1 MIMRRIFKIF
11 TTPTARSTA
20 FFYFGNFAVSIGRY
34 LFHVLLMRLLLP
46 SEYGEFLAYLSLLYI
61 LGIPNATISSVV
73 VKFVSDFRG
82 KEDRHSIK
90 ALFYHLIKQ
99 LTPVSLSL
107 GLVLILL
114 SGTLSSALKALPVA
128 FVILG
133 ISIFISLISTVVR
146 SYLLAFQHLIAQIII
161 GLVEV
166 LTTLFLASIFIFMGL
181 SATGAVLAQ
190 ILAGIVSLLISL
202 WVIRGDIYP
211 YVSKAKLNFSLG
223 SFTGYSLIYALG
235 STSLISTDVLMVR
248 YFLTEHLSGIYSSL
262 AVIGRA
268 TYFGL
273 GPLISLIL
281 PIASHRHSW
290 SGSSKS
296 VFYKLGA
303 VILFIGLLSTAIFV
317 IFPELVISLIS
328 SGGNYLQ
335 AAGYLPVFALAILI
349 FSLNLFLINY
359 FMAIGK
365 PEINL
370 YLLIITIL
378 QPIVIFFFHENIS
391 QIVWTNLLI
400 ECSLFIVLIYSLIR
414 ELYYSL

>member
-1 MIMRRIFKIF
+1 MRRIFKIF
-11 TTPTARSTA
+11 TTPTARTTA

-34 LFHVLLMRLLLP
+34 LFHVLLLRLLLP

-82 KEDRHSIK
+82 KEDRRSIK
-90 ALFYHLIKQ
+90 ALFYHLIKN

-107 GLVLILL
+107 GLLLILL
-114 SGTLSSALKALPVA
+114 SGTLSSALKAHPIA

-133 ISIFISLISTVVR
+133 VSIFISIISTIVR
-146 SYLLAFQHLIAQIII
+146 SYLLAFQHLYAQIVI
-161 GLVEV
+161 GLIEV
-166 LTTLFLASIFIFMGL
+166 LTTLLLALVFIYMGL

-190 ILAGIVSLLISL
+190 VLAGIVSMIISL
-202 WVIRGDIYP
+202 WIIRDDIYP
-211 YVSKAKLNFSLG
+211 YVSKTKLNLSLG
-223 SFTGYSLIYALG
+223 SFAGYSLIYAFG
-235 STSLISTDVLMVR
+235 STSLISTDVLLVR

-262 AVIGRA
+262 AVIGRT

-281 PIASHRHSW
+281 PIASHRHSM

-303 VILFIGLLSTAIFV
+303 VILIIGVLSTVFFIF
-317 IFPELVISLIS
+317 FPEFVISLIS
-328 SGGNYLQ
+328 SGDNYLQ
-335 AAGYLPVFALAILI
+335 AAKYLPVFALAILI

-365 PEINL
+365 PQINL

-378 QPIVIFFFHENIS
+378 QPIIIFFYHENIP

-400 ECSLFIVLIYSLIR
+400 ESSLFIVLIYSLIR